1 MTHRAVHPIVL
12 LVLVLMLAGTP
23 VAADSPQREK
33 RPSGWTTEI
42 ENLPLD
48 SMIERYQPYAKNISF
63 YRPIYFLLGTD
74 PEESKF
80 QISFKYQLFNPE
92 KPLVIKHPWVQGFHL
107 AYTQTS
113 FWDLAS
119 ESAPFEDTSY
129 KPELFFLSPNLGA
142 KRSIVRGLFLKTGLQ
157 HESNGRGDQFSR
169 STNTAYIE
177 SILLFYNAESKIGA
191 RLAPRLWTYFSND
204 DETNPD
210 LADYRGYF
218 NLGIAVGK
226 AEGLVVDGNFG
237 WASEGPSARVDLT
250 FPLHTIFSGHLDLYL
265 QAQYVNSLAESLL
278 DYTRRTRALRIGFA
292 IVR

>member
-1 MTHRAVHPIVL
+1 MIKYFILPA
-12 LVLVLMLAGTP
+12 LVLILVGSP
-23 VAADSPQREK
+23 VAADAGQRE
-33 RPSGWTTEI
+33 RRASGWTAEI
-42 ENLPLD
+42 ADLPLD
-48 SMIERYQPYAKNISF
+48 SMIELYQPYAKNISF
-63 YRPIYFLLGTD
+63 YHPIYFLAGTD

-80 QISFKYQLFNPE
+80 QISFKYQFFNPE
-92 KPLVIKHPWVQGFHL
+92 KPLSIKYPWVRGFHL

-129 KPELFFLSPNLGA
+129 KPELFFLSPNIFK
-142 KRSIVRGLFLKTGLQ
+142 KRSVVRGLFLKSGLR
-157 HESNGRGDQFSR
+157 HESNGQGDQFSR

-177 SILLFYNAESKIGA
+177 SIMLFYNTGTKIGA
-191 RLAPRLWTYFSND
+191 RIAPGLWSYFSND

-218 NLGIAVGK
+218 NVGITVGK
-226 AEGLVVDGNFG
+226 ADGLVVDGNFG
-237 WASEGPSARVDLT
+237 WASQGLSAQVDLT
-250 FPLHTIFSGHLDLYL
+250 LPLHKIVSSHLDLYL
-265 QAQYVNSLAESLL
+265 QVQYVNSLAESLL